1 MKGLSKLNKTL
12 QGAEEHASDGSV
24 KKYKARFVAR
34 RFPQI
39 EGVVYDKTFDSIVQY
54 TSIRTI
60 IHELETTSDG
70 CKDNLSQ
77 MVRLRKKFTSSNQ
90 KDS

>member
-1 MKGLSKLNKTL
+1 MMYEILFRDQNKSVVTSKWIYMIK
-12 QGAEEHASDGSV
+12 HAADESV
-24 KKYKARFVAR
+24 EKYKARFVAR
-34 RFPQI
+34 GCSKA
-39 EGVVYDKTFDSIVQY
+39 EGVYLDETFDPVAQY

-77 MVRLRKKFTSSNQ
+77 W
-90 KDS
+90 